1 MVNYWVSRISVNFEL
16 THLSKSGK
24 KNIFLEHFRFVSIC
38 FNSSRM
44 STWAKSKI
52 WKLEWVTKFLQ
63 RHISFKGATTLEK
76 GLRVNLKQVSLKVKT
91 TRASQCLTLLISTYF
106 PCLRPHLQRNHALFS
121 RSKKASLLTVFQ
133 AKGLVSVQPHFALLA
148 IKWLHVSKPPMLQP
162 KKHPVTLPRSIS
174 PTRLILEIKE
184 ME

>member
-91 TRASQCLTLLISTYF
+91 TRASQCLTLLIST
-106 PCLRPHLQRNHALFS
+106 CPHLQHNRALIFVFLRSQLANCLFS
-121 RSKKASLLTVFQ
+121 KRPGGSRPTPFC
-133 AKGLVSVQPHFALLA
+133 FAC
-148 IKWLHVSKPPMLQP
+148 I
-162 KKHPVTLPRSIS
+162 
-174 PTRLILEIKE
+174 
-184 ME
+184 